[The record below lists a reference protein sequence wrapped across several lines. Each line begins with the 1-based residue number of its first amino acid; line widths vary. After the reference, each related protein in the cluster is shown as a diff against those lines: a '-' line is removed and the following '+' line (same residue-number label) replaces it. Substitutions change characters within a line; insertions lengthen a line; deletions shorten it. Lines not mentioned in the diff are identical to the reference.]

1 MREEALSFSD
11 AGCRQASA
19 RVVINGSVIAGVVR
33 AEVTSSNYYGA
44 DCFKA
49 ELAVGAAPL
58 SVPAFWGETLGIE
71 ADVQFSLDGIN
82 YTSLIIGQVDNV
94 RLDPLV
100 GLVLIAGRDFT
111 ATFIE
116 AAVEDSFLNRTA
128 SEVVEMLAGD
138 ADFACVA
145 TPTTTIIG
153 RYYEDAYGISGLD
166 QFSQFTTQWDLL
178 VYLARQE
185 GFDLFFS
192 GRTLNFQPSGLNAYT
207 AVVSPGDCT
216 TLRLNRSLVLSRDIE
231 LTIRSWNSRQQS
243 AYTQLFIGAG
253 AGDGTG
259 QPIRYKITHPN
270 LTPDQITSLG
280 FRRMAELASYE
291 RCVELEM
298 PGELALT
305 PRDLLSVA
313 GTGTQFDQTYRIQS
327 IQRCI
332 DSRRGFKEV
341 IRAASATPRSVTVT
355 GAIPG

>member
-11 AGCRQASA
+11 SGFRQAA
-19 RVVINGSVIAGVVR
+19 VRAVINGSLIAGVVR
-33 AEVTSSNYYGA
+33 ADVTSSNYYGA

-49 ELAVGAAPL
+49 ELVVGAAPL
-58 SVPAFWGETLGIE
+58 SAPAFWGETLGIE

-82 YTSLIIGQVDNV
+82 YTSLIVGQIDNI

-100 GLVLIAGRDFT
+100 GRVIMTGRDFT

-116 AAVEDSFLNRTA
+116 AAVEESFLNRTA

-138 ADFACVA
+138 AGFACVA
-145 TPTTTIIG
+145 TPTTTPIG
-153 RYYEDAYGISGLD
+153 RYYENTYGISGLD

-192 GRTLNFQPSGLNAYT
+192 GRTLNFQPSGLSTYT

-216 TLRLNRSLVLSRDIE
+216 TLRLDRSLVLSRDIE

-243 AYTQLFIGAG
+243 AYTQLFIGAA

-259 QPIRYKITHPN
+259 QPIRYKMTHPN
-270 LTPDQITSLG
+270 LTPEQITSLG
-280 FRRMAELASYE
+280 FRRIAELASYE

-298 PGELALT
+298 PGELTLT
-305 PRDLLSVA
+305 PRDLLAVA
-313 GTGTQFDQTYRIQS
+313 GTGTQFDQAYRIQS

-332 DSRRGFKEV
+332 DSRSGFKEV
-341 IRAASATPRSVTVT
+341 IRAVSATPRSVTIT